1 MTRGIVLFILV
12 CILGV
17 GLWMSPNGPVR
28 GVFAI
33 LLLFMVVGSAIA
45 WLSGSSRRLSGSGRD
60 MSDAIY
66 TTTPDADGTPHG
78 HH

>member
-1 MTRGIVLFILV
+1 MTRRIVLF
-12 CILGV
+12 
-17 GLWMSPNGPVR
+17 
-28 GVFAI
+28 
-33 LLLFMVVGSAIA
+33 
-45 WLSGSSRRLSGSGRD
+45 GRD